1 MIHELPYDIHDANDN
16 EYEED
21 DGEEEDNDDDND
33 DDDEVD
39 ELSLVPVES
48 KETDYMCWF

>member
-1 MIHELPYDIHDANDN
+1 MIHELPDDIHDANDN

-48 KETDYMCWF
+48 KETDYMC